1 MEKIFKDKKG
11 EDVTLDMLAPQDI
24 DRIAKDFAERFVRQ
38 DRLKTHQLRNVFS
51 SIEKMRSVYKSH
63 KNYTSIESDLILLK
77 PKIAYAAGR
86 QRSVRTNF
94 FPLIEQAIDAI
105 DAIRPTDLENKHKAL
120 TNFFALVESVVGYHK
135 FFESN

>member
-1 MEKIFKDKKG
+1 MEEIFKDKKG
-11 EDVTLDMLAPQDI
+11 EQLTLDEVQPQEI
-24 DRIAKDFAERFVRQ
+24 DRIAKDFADRFVRQ

-51 SIEKMRSVYKSH
+51 AIEKMRSVYKMN
-63 KNYTSIESDLILLK
+63 KQDYFSIESDLILLK

-94 FPLIEQAIDAI
+94 FPLVEQAIDAI
-105 DAIRPTDLENKHKAL
+105 DRAPQDNKHKAL
-120 TNFFALVESVVGYHK
+120 TNFFALMESVVGYHK